1 MERSDG
7 ILIKNIE
14 IAKVFDD
21 IAKILQIKNENRF
34 KIRAYE
40 RVAATIENLPME
52 VETIYKAGQLDEIP
66 GVGEAI
72 AKKIEE
78 LIETGKLE
86 YYENLKKSIPSGVLE
101 LLKVSEIGPR
111 KANLFYEE
119 LGIDNVDKLEKA
131 AREHKLKNL
140 PGMGEKAE
148 ENILRGIELY
158 NRREK
163 RALLGVALP
172 IAEEIIERL
181 KSLKE
186 INQID
191 IAGSLRR
198 RKDTIGDIDILVT
211 SKQPE
216 KVMDKFTHLPEVKEI
231 LAEGLTK
238 SAILTQQNIHVDLR
252 VVDPDSFGAA
262 LQYFTGSKAHNV
274 RLREMA
280 VKQGLKVNEYGVFQT
295 KDDKKVAGKEEQEI
309 YQKLGLPFI
318 MPELRED
325 RGEFEAAQ
333 KNQLPELA
341 TMEDIKGDLHI
352 HTTDSD
358 GLNTIEE
365 IIKKAKKRGYKYIAI
380 TDHSQ
385 SLSIAGGL
393 NEKRLEE
400 QIEMIEKINQSS
412 NGLVVLKGIEVDI
425 KSDGT
430 LDFPDSILQKLD
442 IVIAAIHSGFKQERG
457 QLMDRLTRAMKNPHV
472 NIIAHPTGRII
483 GYREPY
489 AIDMQEIIKAAAK
502 TNTALEINASPERMD
517 LNDIYVKSAKEKGVL
532 LSIGTDAHQLSSMD
546 NMAYGVSIAR
556 RGWLEKNHLLNTFSL
571 PELRS
576 RLKKE

>member
-1 MERSDG
+1 M
-7 ILIKNIE
+7 LIKNIE
-14 IAKVFDD
+14 IANVFDN
-21 IAKILQIKNENRF
+21 IAKILKIKDENKF

-40 RVAATIENLPME
+40 RVATTIENLPME
-52 VETIYKAGQLDEIP
+52 VETIYKAGRLDEIP

-86 YYENLKKSIPSGVLE
+86 YYENLKKSVPSGVLE
-101 LLKVSEIGPR
+101 MLNVFEVGPR
-111 KANLFYEE
+111 KAKLFYEE
-119 LGIDNVDKLEKA
+119 LGIDNVEKLEEA
-131 AREHKLKNL
+131 AHEHKLQNL
-140 PGMGEKAE
+140 PGMGKKAE

-158 NRREK
+158 NKREK

-172 IAEEIIERL
+172 IAEEIMNQL
-181 KSLKE
+181 KSLDG

-216 KVMDKFTHLPEVKEI
+216 KVMKKFIHLPEVKEI

-238 SAILTQQNIHVDLR
+238 SAILTQQNINVDLR
-252 VVDPDSFGAA
+252 VVEPDSFGAA

-280 VKQGLKVNEYGVFQT
+280 GKQGLKINEYGVFQT
-295 KDDKKVAGKEEQEI
+295 KDDKKIAGKSEQEI
-309 YQKLGLPFI
+309 YQVLGLPFI

-333 KNQLPELA
+333 KNQLPDLVTIEN
-341 TMEDIKGDLHI
+341 IKGDLHI
-352 HTTDSD
+352 HTSDSD
-358 GLNTIEE
+358 GLNSIEE
-365 IIKKAKKRGYKYIAI
+365 MVQAAREKQYQYIAI

-385 SLSIAGGL
+385 SLQIAGGL
-393 NEKRLEE
+393 DEKRLLD
-400 QIEMIEKINQSS
+400 QIKKIDQINQ
-412 NGLVVLKGIEVDI
+412 NLDNFTILKGIEVDI

-430 LDFPDSILQKLD
+430 LDLPDSILRQLD

-457 QLMDRLTRAMKNPHV
+457 QIMARLINAMKNPYV

-483 GYREPY
+483 SYREPY
-489 AIDMQEIIKAAAK
+489 AIDMQEIIRVAAK

-517 LNDIYVKSAKEKGVL
+517 LNDIYAKSTKELGVH
-532 LSIGTDAHQLSSMD
+532 LSIGSDAHQVDSLNDMT
-546 NMAYGVSIAR
+546 YGVSIAR
-556 RGWLEKNHLLNTFSL
+556 RGWLEKSDILNTLSFS
-571 PELRS
+571 ELKPK
-576 RLKKE
+576 LKKK